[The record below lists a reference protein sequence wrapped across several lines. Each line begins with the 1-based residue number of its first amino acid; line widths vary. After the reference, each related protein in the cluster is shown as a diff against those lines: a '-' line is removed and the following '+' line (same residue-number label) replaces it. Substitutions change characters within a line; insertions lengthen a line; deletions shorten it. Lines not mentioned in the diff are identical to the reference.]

1 MQSIF
6 YFYIEN
12 LVLCTGQSFL
22 ALPEEL
28 LQEFEVN

>member
-1 MQSIF
+1 MGLLFILILKTWSF
-6 YFYIEN
+6 GP
-12 LVLCTGQSFL
+12 GQSYP

>member
-1 MQSIF
+1 M
-6 YFYIEN
+6 
-12 LVLCTGQSFL
+12 